1 MTIHMRQ
8 PNSAKRDK
16 NRSAARTLTAVALC
30 CMTFALPS
38 GSAIGQSA
46 TVALPSSRAIGQSG
60 VSQDRLVG
68 TWRYES
74 IVVERTD
81 GTKVAPFGPDPKGFI
96 TLSADGRYSLQL
108 IRPDI
113 PKITSKDRLSG
124 TAEEN
129 RAVAQGVVS
138 QFGTYSV
145 NEAEGALT
153 LHVETSSFP
162 NENGMDQ
169 ERIIASISAD
179 KLQWTNPTPTIPGIA
194 YSTLRRARAPAE
206 PPQ

>member
-68 TWRYES
+68 TWTYES
-74 IVVERTD
+74 VVVERTN
-81 GTKVAPFGPDPKGFI
+81 GTRVATPTSNKHRGDNVV
-96 TLSADGRYSLQL
+96 LSRTTILLLDALCGR
-108 IRPDI
+108 RD
-113 PKITSKDRLSG
+113 KI
-124 TAEEN
+124 
-129 RAVAQGVVS
+129 
-138 QFGTYSV
+138 
-145 NEAEGALT
+145 AEGT
-153 LHVETSSFP
+153 GDGDFTP
-162 NENGMDQ
+162 N
-169 ERIIASISAD
+169 I
-179 KLQWTNPTPTIPGIA
+179 
-194 YSTLRRARAPAE
+194 
-206 PPQ
+206 